1 MKMNNKKQNSKGNF
15 FTRKQFELLIVCI
28 TTGFIIGYSYN
39 QAKDNRQTSAI
50 KSELF
55 EQEDSY
61 REELIEQQERNKE
74 LTEEANMLQ
83 DKIRHYEKKFASNE
97 KDSKKLV
104 QEAEDLRLLLGDLNS
119 EGKGI
124 RITLQDGDYD
134 PKSANPNDYIV
145 HESHVFK
152 LLNELKISGA
162 QAIAINGQR
171 VMANSYIRCNGP
183 VITIDG
189 KQHPAPFVI
198 EAIGDSGTL
207 RASLNLSGGV
217 VDQLLNDN
225 IVVSLE
231 ENQKLMMPNVKVES

>member
-1 MKMNNKKQNSKGNF
+1 M
-15 FTRKQFELLIVCI
+15 
-28 TTGFIIGYSYN
+28 GFIIGYSYN
-39 QAKDNRQTSAI
+39 QAKDNRNAGSI
-50 KSELF
+50 DSELF

-61 REELIEQQERNKE
+61 REELITQQERNKV
-74 LTEEANMLQ
+74 LAEEANSLQ
-83 DKIRHYEKKFASNE
+83 EKIRKYEKSFVADE
-97 KDSKKLV
+97 KANKKLV
-104 QEAEDLRLLLGDLNS
+104 EEAEDLRLLLGDLPA

-171 VMANSYIRCNGP
+171 VLANSYIRCNGP

-189 KQHPAPFVI
+189 KQHPAPFII
-198 EAIGDSGTL
+198 EAVGDSQTL
-207 RASLNLSGGV
+207 VSSLNLNGGV

-231 ENQKLMMPNVKVES
+231 ENQKLSMPKVKVES

>member
-1 MKMNNKKQNSKGNF
+1 MNNKKNSKGSF
-15 FTRKQFELLIVCI
+15 FSRKQFELLIVCV

-39 QAKDNRQTSAI
+39 QAKDNREAGTI
-50 KSELF
+50 NSELF

-61 REELIEQQERNKE
+61 REELITQQERNKE
-74 LTEEANMLQ
+74 LTEELNYLQ
-83 DKIRHYEKKFASNE
+83 EQIRKYEKSFASNE
-97 KDSKKLV
+97 KDYKKLV
-104 QEAEDLRLLLGDLNS
+104 EQAEDLRLLLGELKS

-124 RITLQDGDYD
+124 RVTLQDGDYD
-134 PKSANPNDYIV
+134 PKSLNPNDYIV

-189 KQHPAPFVI
+189 TQHPAPFVI
-198 EAIGDSGTL
+198 EAVGDSETL
-207 RASLNLSGGV
+207 MASLNLNGGV

-225 IVVSLE
+225 IIVSLE
-231 ENQKLMMPNVKVES
+231 ENQKLTMPKVKVES

>member
-1 MKMNNKKQNSKGNF
+1 M
-15 FTRKQFELLIVCI
+15 IVCV

-39 QAKDNRQTSAI
+39 QAKDNREAGTI
-50 KSELF
+50 NSELF

-61 REELIEQQERNKE
+61 REELITQQERNKE
-74 LTEEANMLQ
+74 LTEELNSLQ
-83 DKIRHYEKKFASNE
+83 EQIRKYEKSFASDE
-97 KDSKKLV
+97 KDYKKLV
-104 QEAEDLRLLLGDLNS
+104 EQAEDLRLLLGELKSD
-119 EGKGI
+119 GKGI

-134 PKSANPNDYIV
+134 PKSLNPNDYIV

-189 KQHPAPFVI
+189 TQHPAPFVI
-198 EAIGDSGTL
+198 EAVGDSDTL
-207 RASLNLSGGV
+207 MASLNLNGGV

-231 ENQKLMMPNVKVES
+231 EHQKLTMPRVKVES

>member
-1 MKMNNKKQNSKGNF
+1 MNNKKKNSKGSF
-15 FTRKQFELLIVCI
+15 FSRKQFELLIVCV

-39 QAKDNRQTSAI
+39 QAKDNREAGTI
-50 KSELF
+50 NSELF

-61 REELIEQQERNKE
+61 REELITQQERNKE
-74 LTEEANMLQ
+74 LTEELNSLQ
-83 DKIRHYEKKFASNE
+83 EQIRKYEKSFASDE
-97 KDSKKLV
+97 KDYKKLV
-104 QEAEDLRLLLGDLNS
+104 EQAEDLRLLLGELKSD
-119 EGKGI
+119 GKGI

-134 PKSANPNDYIV
+134 PKSLNPNDYIV

-189 KQHPAPFVI
+189 TQHPAPFVI
-198 EAIGDSGTL
+198 EAVGDSDTL
-207 RASLNLSGGV
+207 MASLNLNGGV

-225 IVVSLE
+225 IVGSLE
-231 ENQKLMMPNVKVES
+231 EHQKLIMPRVKVES

>member
-1 MKMNNKKQNSKGNF
+1 MNNKKNSKGSF
-15 FTRKQFELLIVCI
+15 FSRKQFELLIVCV

-39 QAKDNRQTSAI
+39 QAKDNREAGTI
-50 KSELF
+50 NSELY

-61 REELIEQQERNKE
+61 REELITQQERNKE
-74 LTEEANMLQ
+74 LTEELNSLQ
-83 DKIRHYEKKFASNE
+83 EQIRKYEKSFASDE
-97 KDSKKLV
+97 KDYKKLV
-104 QEAEDLRLLLGDLNS
+104 EQAEDLRLLLGELKSD
-119 EGKGI
+119 GKGI

-134 PKSANPNDYIV
+134 PKSLNPNDYIV

-171 VMANSYIRCNGP
+171 VLANSYIRCNGP

-189 KQHPAPFVI
+189 TQHPAPFVI
-198 EAIGDSGTL
+198 EAVGDSDTL
-207 RASLNLSGGV
+207 MASLNLNGGV

-231 ENQKLMMPNVKVES
+231 EHQKLTMPRVKVES

>member
-1 MKMNNKKQNSKGNF
+1 MNNKKKSSKGNF
-15 FTRKQFELLIVCI
+15 ISRKQFELLIVCV
-28 TTGFIIGYSYN
+28 TMGFIVGYSYN
-39 QAKDNRQTSAI
+39 QAKDNRDASA
-50 KSELF
+50 SDAELF
-55 EQEDSY
+55 EQEESY
-61 REELIEQQERNKE
+61 REELIAQQERNKE
-74 LTEEANMLQ
+74 LSEELTALQ
-83 DKIRHYEKKFASNE
+83 EKIRKYEKSFVA
-97 KDSKKLV
+97 SKKDYTKLV
-104 QEAEDLRLLLGDLNS
+104 EEAEDLRLLLGDLNA

-171 VMANSYIRCNGP
+171 VLANSYIRCNGP

-198 EAIGDSGTL
+198 EAVGDSATL
-207 RASLNLSGGV
+207 MASLNLNGGI
-217 VDQLLNDN
+217 VDQLVNDN

-231 ENQKLMMPNVKVES
+231 EEQKLLMPKVIVES

>member
-1 MKMNNKKQNSKGNF
+1 MNNKGMNSKGNF
-15 FTRKQFELLIVCI
+15 FSRKQFQLLIVCV
-28 TTGFIIGYSYN
+28 TMGFIVGYSYN
-39 QAKDNRQTSAI
+39 QAKDNRDASSI
-50 KSELF
+50 NSKLF

-61 REELIEQQERNKE
+61 REELIAQQERNKE
-74 LTEEANMLQ
+74 LSEEANALQ
-83 DKIRHYEKKFASNE
+83 EKIRKYEKSFVAGE
-97 KDSKKLV
+97 KNYKNLV
-104 QEAEDLRLLLGDLNS
+104 EEAEDLRLLLGDINA

-134 PKSANPNDYIV
+134 PKSANPNEYIV

-171 VMANSYIRCNGP
+171 VLANSYIRCNGP

-198 EAIGDSGTL
+198 EAVGNSTTL
-207 RASLNLSGGV
+207 AASLNLNGGV

-231 ENQKLMMPNVKVES
+231 ENQKLTMPSVKVES

>member
-1 MKMNNKKQNSKGNF
+1 MNKKNSKENF
-15 FTRKQFELLIVCI
+15 LSRKQFQLLIVCV
-28 TTGFIIGYSYN
+28 TMGFIIGYSYN
-39 QAKDNRQTSAI
+39 QAKDNRDAGSTN
-50 KSELF
+50 KELL

-61 REELIEQQERNKE
+61 REELIAQQERNKE
-74 LTEEANMLQ
+74 LSEEANALQ
-83 DKIRHYEKKFASNE
+83 EKIRKYEKSFVA
-97 KDSKKLV
+97 SKKDYTKLV
-104 QEAEDLRLLLGDLNS
+104 DEAEDLRLLLGDLNA

-134 PKSANPNDYIV
+134 PKSVNPNDYIV

-198 EAIGDSGTL
+198 EAIGDSATL

>member
-1 MKMNNKKQNSKGNF
+1 MNNKKNSKGNF
-15 FTRKQFELLIVCI
+15 FTRKQFELLIVCV

-39 QAKDNRQTSAI
+39 QAKDNREAGAI
-50 KSELF
+50 DSELF

-61 REELIEQQERNKE
+61 REELITQQERNKE
-74 LTEEANMLQ
+74 LTEELNTLQ
-83 DKIRHYEKKFASNE
+83 EQIRKYEKSFASNE
-97 KDSKKLV
+97 KDYKKLV
-104 QEAEDLRLLLGDLNS
+104 EQAEDLRLLLGELKS

-134 PKSANPNDYIV
+134 PKSLNPNDYIV

-152 LLNELKISGA
+152 LMNELKISGA

-189 KQHPAPFVI
+189 TQHPAPFVI
-198 EAIGDSGTL
+198 EAIGDSETL
-207 RASLNLSGGV
+207 MASLNLSGGV

-231 ENQKLMMPNVKVES
+231 ENQKLTMPKVKVES

>member
-1 MKMNNKKQNSKGNF
+1 MNNKKNNKGNF
-15 FTRKQFELLIVCI
+15 FTRKQFELLIVCV

-39 QAKDNRQTSAI
+39 QAKDNREAGTI
-50 KSELF
+50 DSELF

-61 REELIEQQERNKE
+61 REELITQQERNKE
-74 LTEEANMLQ
+74 LTEELNTLQ
-83 DKIRHYEKKFASNE
+83 EQIRKYEKSFASNE
-97 KDSKKLV
+97 KDYKKLV
-104 QEAEDLRLLLGDLNS
+104 EQAEDLRLLLGELKS

-134 PKSANPNDYIV
+134 PKSLNPNDYIV

-152 LLNELKISGA
+152 LMNELKISGA

-189 KQHPAPFVI
+189 TQHPAPFVI
-198 EAIGDSGTL
+198 EAVGDSETL
-207 RASLNLSGGV
+207 MASLNLSGGV

-231 ENQKLMMPNVKVES
+231 ENQKLTMPKVKVES

>member
-1 MKMNNKKQNSKGNF
+1 M
-15 FTRKQFELLIVCI
+15 

-39 QAKDNRQTSAI
+39 QAKDNREAGTI
-50 KSELF
+50 NSELF

-61 REELIEQQERNKE
+61 REELITQQERNKE
-74 LTEEANMLQ
+74 LSDELNSLQ
-83 DKIRHYEKKFASNE
+83 EQIRKYEKSFASNE
-97 KDSKKLV
+97 KDYKELV
-104 QEAEDLRLLLGDLNS
+104 EQAEDLRLLLGELKS
-119 EGKGI
+119 VGKGI

-134 PKSANPNDYIV
+134 PKSLNPNDYIV

-189 KQHPAPFVI
+189 TQHPAPFVI
-198 EAIGDSGTL
+198 EAVGDSDTL
-207 RASLNLSGGV
+207 IASLNLNGGV

-231 ENQKLMMPNVKVES
+231 EHQKLTMPRVKVES

>member
-1 MKMNNKKQNSKGNF
+1 MNNKKMNSKGSF
-15 FTRKQFELLIVCI
+15 FTRKQFELLIVCV

-39 QAKDNRQTSAI
+39 QAKDNREAGTI
-50 KSELF
+50 NSELF

-61 REELIEQQERNKE
+61 REELITQQERNKE
-74 LTEEANMLQ
+74 LTEELNSLQ
-83 DKIRHYEKKFASNE
+83 EQIRKYEKSFASDE

-104 QEAEDLRLLLGDLNS
+104 EQAEDLRLLLGELKSD
-119 EGKGI
+119 GKGI

-134 PKSANPNDYIV
+134 PKSLNPNDYIV

-189 KQHPAPFVI
+189 TQHPAPFVI
-198 EAIGDSGTL
+198 EAVGDSDTL
-207 RASLNLSGGV
+207 MASLNLNGGV

-231 ENQKLMMPNVKVES
+231 EHQKLTMPRVKVES

>member
-1 MKMNNKKQNSKGNF
+1 MNNKKTNSKGNF
-15 FTRKQFELLIVCI
+15 FSRKQFELLIVCM

-39 QAKDNRQTSAI
+39 QAKDNRESGAI
-50 KSELF
+50 DSQLL
-55 EQEDSY
+55 QEDSY

-74 LTEEANMLQ
+74 LTEEASALQ
-83 DKIRHYEKKFASNE
+83 EKIRKYEKQFVSSE
-97 KDSKKLV
+97 KDYQQLV
-104 QEAEDLRLLLGDLNS
+104 EQAEDLRLLLGDLNA
-119 EGKGI
+119 EGKGL

-134 PKSANPNDYIV
+134 PKSVNPNDYIV
-145 HESHVFK
+145 HESHIFK

-171 VMANSYIRCNGP
+171 IMANSYIRCNGP

-198 EAIGDSGTL
+198 EAVGDSATL
-207 RASLNLSGGV
+207 SASLNLSGGV
-217 VDQLLNDN
+217 VDQLVNDN

-231 ENQKLMMPNVKVES
+231 ENQKLTMPNVKIES

>member
-1 MKMNNKKQNSKGNF
+1 MNNKKTNSKGSF
-15 FTRKQFELLIVCI
+15 FTRKQFELLIVCV

-39 QAKDNRQTSAI
+39 QAKDNREAGTI
-50 KSELF
+50 NSELF

-61 REELIEQQERNKE
+61 REELITQQERNKE
-74 LTEEANMLQ
+74 LTEELNHLQ
-83 DKIRHYEKKFASNE
+83 EQIRKYEKSFASNE
-97 KDSKKLV
+97 KDYKKLV
-104 QEAEDLRLLLGDLNS
+104 EQAEDLRLLLGELKS

-134 PKSANPNDYIV
+134 PKSLNPNDYIV

-171 VMANSYIRCNGP
+171 VLASSYIRCNGP

-189 KQHPAPFVI
+189 TQHPAPFVI
-198 EAIGDSGTL
+198 EAVGD
-207 RASLNLSGGV
+207 SLNLNGGV

-231 ENQKLMMPNVKVES
+231 ENQKLTMPKVKIES

>member
-1 MKMNNKKQNSKGNF
+1 MNNKKNSKGNF
-15 FTRKQFELLIVCI
+15 FTRKQFELLIVCV

-39 QAKDNRQTSAI
+39 QAKDNREAGAI
-50 KSELF
+50 DSELF

-61 REELIEQQERNKE
+61 REELITQQERNKE
-74 LTEEANMLQ
+74 LTEELNTLQ
-83 DKIRHYEKKFASNE
+83 EQIRKYEKSFASNE
-97 KDSKKLV
+97 KDYKKLV
-104 QEAEDLRLLLGDLNS
+104 EQAEDLRLLLGELKS

-134 PKSANPNDYIV
+134 PKSLNPNDYIV

-152 LLNELKISGA
+152 LMNELKISGA

-189 KQHPAPFVI
+189 TQHPAPFVI
-198 EAIGDSGTL
+198 EAVGDSETL
-207 RASLNLSGGV
+207 MASLNLSGGV

-231 ENQKLMMPNVKVES
+231 GNQKLTMPKVKVES

>member
-1 MKMNNKKQNSKGNF
+1 MNNKKKNSKGSF
-15 FTRKQFELLIVCI
+15 FSRKQFELLIVCV

-39 QAKDNRQTSAI
+39 QAKDNREAGTI
-50 KSELF
+50 NSELF

-61 REELIEQQERNKE
+61 REELITQQERNKE
-74 LTEEANMLQ
+74 LTEELNSLQ
-83 DKIRHYEKKFASNE
+83 EQIRKYEKSFASDE
-97 KDSKKLV
+97 KDYKKLV
-104 QEAEDLRLLLGDLNS
+104 EQAEDLRLLLGELKSD
-119 EGKGI
+119 GKGI

-134 PKSANPNDYIV
+134 PKSLNPNDYIV

-189 KQHPAPFVI
+189 TQHPAPFVI
-198 EAIGDSGTL
+198 EAVGDSDTL
-207 RASLNLSGGV
+207 MASLNLNGGV

-231 ENQKLMMPNVKVES
+231 EHQKLTMPRVKVES

>member
-1 MKMNNKKQNSKGNF
+1 MNNKKNSKGSF
-15 FTRKQFELLIVCI
+15 FSRKQFELLIVCV

-39 QAKDNRQTSAI
+39 QAKDNREAGTIS
-50 KSELF
+50 SELF

-61 REELIEQQERNKE
+61 REELITQQERNKE
-74 LTEEANMLQ
+74 LTEELNSLQ
-83 DKIRHYEKKFASNE
+83 EQIRKYEKSFASDE
-97 KDSKKLV
+97 KDYKKLV
-104 QEAEDLRLLLGDLNS
+104 EQAEDLRLLLGELKSD
-119 EGKGI
+119 GKGI
-124 RITLQDGDYD
+124 RIILQDGDYD
-134 PKSANPNDYIV
+134 PKSLNPNDYIV

-171 VMANSYIRCNGP
+171 VLANSYIRCNGP

-189 KQHPAPFVI
+189 TQHPAPFVI
-198 EAIGDSGTL
+198 EAVGDSDTL
-207 RASLNLSGGV
+207 MASLNLNGGV

-231 ENQKLMMPNVKVES
+231 EHQKLTMPRVKVES

>member
-1 MKMNNKKQNSKGNF
+1 MNNKKNSKGSF
-15 FTRKQFELLIVCI
+15 FSRKQFELLIVCV

-39 QAKDNRQTSAI
+39 QAKDNREGGTI
-50 KSELF
+50 NSELY

-61 REELIEQQERNKE
+61 REELITQQERNKE
-74 LTEEANMLQ
+74 LTEELNSLQ
-83 DKIRHYEKKFASNE
+83 EQIRKYEKSFASDE
-97 KDSKKLV
+97 KDYKKLV
-104 QEAEDLRLLLGDLNS
+104 EQAEDLRLLLGELKSD
-119 EGKGI
+119 GKGI

-134 PKSANPNDYIV
+134 PKSLNPNDYIV

-171 VMANSYIRCNGP
+171 VLANSYIRCNGP

-189 KQHPAPFVI
+189 TQHPAPFVI
-198 EAIGDSGTL
+198 EAVGDSDTL
-207 RASLNLSGGV
+207 MASLNLNGGV

-231 ENQKLMMPNVKVES
+231 EHQKLTMPRVKVES

>member
-1 MKMNNKKQNSKGNF
+1 MNNKKKSSKGNF
-15 FTRKQFELLIVCI
+15 ISRKQFELLIVCV
-28 TTGFIIGYSYN
+28 TMGFIVGYSYN
-39 QAKDNRQTSAI
+39 QAKDNRDAGASDA
-50 KSELF
+50 ELF
-55 EQEDSY
+55 EQEESY
-61 REELIEQQERNKE
+61 REELIAQQERNKE
-74 LTEEANMLQ
+74 LSEELTALQ
-83 DKIRHYEKKFASNE
+83 EKIRKYEKSFVA
-97 KDSKKLV
+97 SKKDYTKLV
-104 QEAEDLRLLLGDLNS
+104 EEAEDLRLLLGDLNA

-124 RITLQDGDYD
+124 RITLQDGDYN

-171 VMANSYIRCNGP
+171 VLANSYIRCNGP

-198 EAIGDSGTL
+198 EAVGDSATL
-207 RASLNLSGGV
+207 MASLNLNGGI
-217 VDQLLNDN
+217 VDQLVNDN

-231 ENQKLMMPNVKVES
+231 EEQKLIMPKVIVES

>member
-1 MKMNNKKQNSKGNF
+1 MNSKGSF
-15 FTRKQFELLIVCI
+15 FSRKQFELLIVCV

-39 QAKDNRQTSAI
+39 QAKDNREAGTI
-50 KSELF
+50 NSELF

-61 REELIEQQERNKE
+61 REELITQQERNKE
-74 LTEEANMLQ
+74 LSDELNSLQ
-83 DKIRHYEKKFASNE
+83 EQIRKYEKSFASNE
-97 KDSKKLV
+97 KDYKELV
-104 QEAEDLRLLLGDLNS
+104 EQAEDLRLLLGELKS

-124 RITLQDGDYD
+124 RITLQDSDYD
-134 PKSANPNDYIV
+134 PKSLNPNDYIV

-171 VMANSYIRCNGP
+171 VMADSYIRCNGP

-189 KQHPAPFVI
+189 TQHPAPFVI
-198 EAIGDSGTL
+198 EAVGDSDTL
-207 RASLNLSGGV
+207 MASLNLNGGV

-231 ENQKLMMPNVKVES
+231 EHQKLTMPRVKVES

>member
-1 MKMNNKKQNSKGNF
+1 MNNKKNSKGSF
-15 FTRKQFELLIVCI
+15 FSRKQFELLIVCV

-39 QAKDNRQTSAI
+39 QAKDNREAGTIS
-50 KSELF
+50 SELF

-61 REELIEQQERNKE
+61 REELITQQERNKE
-74 LTEEANMLQ
+74 LTEELNSLQ
-83 DKIRHYEKKFASNE
+83 EQIRKYEKSFASDE
-97 KDSKKLV
+97 KDYKKLV
-104 QEAEDLRLLLGDLNS
+104 EQAEDLRLLLGELKSD
-119 EGKGI
+119 GKGI

-134 PKSANPNDYIV
+134 PKSLNPNDYIV

-171 VMANSYIRCNGP
+171 VLANSYIRCNGP

-189 KQHPAPFVI
+189 TQHPAPFVI
-198 EAIGDSGTL
+198 EAVGDSDTL
-207 RASLNLSGGV
+207 MASLNLNGGV

-231 ENQKLMMPNVKVES
+231 EHQKLTMPRVKVES

>member
-1 MKMNNKKQNSKGNF
+1 MNNKKNSKGSF
-15 FTRKQFELLIVCI
+15 FSRKQFELLIVCV

-39 QAKDNRQTSAI
+39 QAKDNREAGTIS
-50 KSELF
+50 SELF

-61 REELIEQQERNKE
+61 REELITQQERNKE
-74 LTEEANMLQ
+74 LTEELNSLQ
-83 DKIRHYEKKFASNE
+83 EQIRKYEKSFASDE
-97 KDSKKLV
+97 KDYKKLV
-104 QEAEDLRLLLGDLNS
+104 EQAEDLRLLLGELKSD
-119 EGKGI
+119 GKGI

-134 PKSANPNDYIV
+134 PKSLNPNDYIV

-171 VMANSYIRCNGP
+171 VLANSYIRCNGP

-189 KQHPAPFVI
+189 TQHPAPFVI
-198 EAIGDSGTL
+198 EAVGDSDTL
-207 RASLNLSGGV
+207 MASLNLNGGV

-231 ENQKLMMPNVKVES
+231 EDQKLTMPRVKVES

>member
-39 QAKDNRQTSAI
+39 QAKDNRQTSSI

-55 EQEDSY
+55 EQEDTY

-74 LTEEANMLQ
+74 LTEEANKLQ
-83 DKIRHYEKKFASNE
+83 EKIRNYEKEFASNE
-97 KDSKKLV
+97 KDSKQLV
-104 QEAEDLRLLLGDLNS
+104 QEAEDLRLLLGDLSS

-134 PKSANPNDYIV
+134 PKSVNPNDYIV

-171 VMANSYIRCNGP
+171 VLANSYIRCNGP

-198 EAIGDSGTL
+198 EAIGDSTTL

-231 ENQKLMMPNVKVES
+231 ENQKLTMPNVKVES

>member
-1 MKMNNKKQNSKGNF
+1 M
-15 FTRKQFELLIVCI
+15 
-28 TTGFIIGYSYN
+28 GFIVGYSYN
-39 QAKDNRQTSAI
+39 QAKDNRDASSI
-50 KSELF
+50 NSKLF

-61 REELIEQQERNKE
+61 REELIAQQERNKE
-74 LTEEANMLQ
+74 LSEEANALQ
-83 DKIRHYEKKFASNE
+83 EKIRKYEKSFVAGE
-97 KDSKKLV
+97 KNYKNLV
-104 QEAEDLRLLLGDLNS
+104 EEAEDLRLLLGDINA

-134 PKSANPNDYIV
+134 PKSANPNEYIV

-171 VMANSYIRCNGP
+171 VLANSYIRCNGP

-198 EAIGDSGTL
+198 EAVGNSTTL
-207 RASLNLSGGV
+207 AASLNLNGGV

-231 ENQKLMMPNVKVES
+231 ENQKLTMPSVKVES

>member
-1 MKMNNKKQNSKGNF
+1 MNNKKMNSKGSF
-15 FTRKQFELLIVCI
+15 FTRKQFELLIVCV

-39 QAKDNRQTSAI
+39 QAKDNREAGTI
-50 KSELF
+50 NSELF

-61 REELIEQQERNKE
+61 REELITQQERNKE
-74 LTEEANMLQ
+74 LTEELNSLQ
-83 DKIRHYEKKFASNE
+83 EQIRKYEKSFASDE
-97 KDSKKLV
+97 KDYKKLV
-104 QEAEDLRLLLGDLNS
+104 EQAEDLRLLLGELKSD
-119 EGKGI
+119 GKGI

-134 PKSANPNDYIV
+134 PKSLNPNDYIV

-189 KQHPAPFVI
+189 TQHPAPFVI
-198 EAIGDSGTL
+198 EAVGDSDTL
-207 RASLNLSGGV
+207 MASLNLNGGV
-217 VDQLLNDN
+217 VDQLLNGN

-231 ENQKLMMPNVKVES
+231 EHQKLTMPRVKVES

>member
-1 MKMNNKKQNSKGNF
+1 MNNKKNSNGNF
-15 FTRKQFELLIVCI
+15 FTRKQFELLIVCV

-39 QAKDNRQTSAI
+39 QAKDNREAGAI
-50 KSELF
+50 DSELF

-61 REELIEQQERNKE
+61 REELITQQERNKE
-74 LTEEANMLQ
+74 LTEELNTLQ
-83 DKIRHYEKKFASNE
+83 EQIRKYEKSFASNE
-97 KDSKKLV
+97 KDYKKLV
-104 QEAEDLRLLLGDLNS
+104 EQAEDLRLLLGELKS

-134 PKSANPNDYIV
+134 PKSLNPNDYIV

-152 LLNELKISGA
+152 LMNELKISGA

-189 KQHPAPFVI
+189 TQHPAPFVI
-198 EAIGDSGTL
+198 EAVGDSETL
-207 RASLNLSGGV
+207 MASLNLSGGV

-231 ENQKLMMPNVKVES
+231 ENQKLTMPKVKVES

>member
-1 MKMNNKKQNSKGNF
+1 MNNKKNSKGSF
-15 FTRKQFELLIVCI
+15 FSRKQFELLIVCV

-39 QAKDNRQTSAI
+39 QAKDNREAGTI
-50 KSELF
+50 NSELF

-61 REELIEQQERNKE
+61 REELITQQERNKE
-74 LTEEANMLQ
+74 LTEELNSLQ
-83 DKIRHYEKKFASNE
+83 EQIRKYEKSFASDE
-97 KDSKKLV
+97 KDYKELV
-104 QEAEDLRLLLGDLNS
+104 EQAEDLRLLLGELKSD
-119 EGKGI
+119 GKGI

-134 PKSANPNDYIV
+134 PKSLNPNDYIV

-171 VMANSYIRCNGP
+171 VLANSYIRCNGP

-189 KQHPAPFVI
+189 TQHPAPFVI
-198 EAIGDSGTL
+198 EAVGDSDTL
-207 RASLNLSGGV
+207 MASLNLNGGV

-231 ENQKLMMPNVKVES
+231 EHQKLTMPRVKVES

>member
-1 MKMNNKKQNSKGNF
+1 MNNKKNSKGNF
-15 FTRKQFELLIVCI
+15 FTRKQFELLIVCV

-39 QAKDNRQTSAI
+39 QAKDNREAGAI
-50 KSELF
+50 DSELF

-61 REELIEQQERNKE
+61 REELITQQERNKE
-74 LTEEANMLQ
+74 LTEELNTLQ
-83 DKIRHYEKKFASNE
+83 EQIRKYEKSFASNE
-97 KDSKKLV
+97 KDYKKLV
-104 QEAEDLRLLLGDLNS
+104 EQAEDLRLLLGELKS

-134 PKSANPNDYIV
+134 PKSLNPNDYIV

-152 LLNELKISGA
+152 LMNELKISGA

-189 KQHPAPFVI
+189 TQHPAPFVI
-198 EAIGDSGTL
+198 EAVGDSETL
-207 RASLNLSGGV
+207 MASLNLSGGV

-231 ENQKLMMPNVKVES
+231 ENQKLTMPKVKVES

>member
-1 MKMNNKKQNSKGNF
+1 MNNKKKNSKGNF
-15 FTRKQFELLIVCI
+15 FSRKQFQLLIVCV
-28 TTGFIIGYSYN
+28 TMGFIVGYSYN
-39 QAKDNRQTSAI
+39 QAKDNRDASSSDA
-50 KSELF
+50 ELF
-55 EQEDSY
+55 EQEESY
-61 REELIEQQERNKE
+61 REELIAQQERNKE
-74 LTEEANMLQ
+74 LSEEVTDLQ
-83 DKIRHYEKKFASNE
+83 EKIRKYEKSFVA
-97 KDSKKLV
+97 SKKDYTKLV
-104 QEAEDLRLLLGDLNS
+104 EEAEDLRLLLGDLNA

-171 VMANSYIRCNGP
+171 VLANSYIRCNGP

-198 EAIGDSGTL
+198 EAVGDSKTL
-207 RASLNLSGGV
+207 MAALNLNGGI

-231 ENQKLMMPNVKVES
+231 EEEKLTMPKAQVES

>member
-1 MKMNNKKQNSKGNF
+1 M
-15 FTRKQFELLIVCI
+15 

-39 QAKDNRQTSAI
+39 QAKDNREAGTI
-50 KSELF
+50 NSELF

-61 REELIEQQERNKE
+61 REELITQQERNKE
-74 LTEEANMLQ
+74 LSDELNSLQ
-83 DKIRHYEKKFASNE
+83 EQIRKYEKSFASNE
-97 KDSKKLV
+97 KDYKELV
-104 QEAEDLRLLLGDLNS
+104 EQAEDLRLLLGELKS

-134 PKSANPNDYIV
+134 PKSLNPNDYIV

-189 KQHPAPFVI
+189 TQHPAPFVI
-198 EAIGDSGTL
+198 EAVGDSDTL
-207 RASLNLSGGV
+207 IASLNLNGGV

-231 ENQKLMMPNVKVES
+231 EHQKLTMPRVKVES

>member
-1 MKMNNKKQNSKGNF
+1 MK
-15 FTRKQFELLIVCI
+15 
-28 TTGFIIGYSYN
+28 
-39 QAKDNRQTSAI
+39 
-50 KSELF
+50 
-55 EQEDSY
+55 
-61 REELIEQQERNKE
+61 
-74 LTEEANMLQ
+74 
-83 DKIRHYEKKFASNE
+83 
-97 KDSKKLV
+97 
-104 QEAEDLRLLLGDLNS
+104 S

-134 PKSANPNDYIV
+134 PKSLNPNDYIV

-189 KQHPAPFVI
+189 TQHPAPFVI
-198 EAIGDSGTL
+198 EAVGDSDTL
-207 RASLNLSGGV
+207 IASLNLNGGV
-217 VDQLLNDN
+217 VDQLLNDY

-231 ENQKLMMPNVKVES
+231 EHQKLTMPRVKVES

>member
-1 MKMNNKKQNSKGNF
+1 MNNKKQNSKGNF

-39 QAKDNRQTSAI
+39 QAKDNRQTSSI
-50 KSELF
+50 KTELF
-55 EQEDSY
+55 EQEDTY

-74 LTEEANMLQ
+74 LTEEANKLQ
-83 DKIRHYEKKFASNE
+83 EKIRNYEKDFASNE
-97 KDSKKLV
+97 KESKQLV
-104 QEAEDLRLLLGDLNS
+104 QEAEDLRLLLGDLSS

-134 PKSANPNDYIV
+134 PKSVNPNDYIV

-198 EAIGDSGTL
+198 EAIGDSTTL

-231 ENQKLMMPNVKVES
+231 ENQKLTMPNVKVES

>member
-1 MKMNNKKQNSKGNF
+1 MNNKKPNSKGNF
-15 FTRKQFELLIVCI
+15 FSRKQFELLIVCV

-39 QAKDNRQTSAI
+39 QAKDNRESGAI
-50 KSELF
+50 DSQLF

-74 LTEEANMLQ
+74 LTEEASALQ
-83 DKIRHYEKKFASNE
+83 EKIRKYEKQFASSE
-97 KDSKKLV
+97 KDYQQLV
-104 QEAEDLRLLLGDLNS
+104 EQAEDLRLLLGDLNA
-119 EGKGI
+119 EGKGL

-134 PKSANPNDYIV
+134 PKSVNPNDYIV
-145 HESHVFK
+145 HESHIFK

-171 VMANSYIRCNGP
+171 IMANSYIRCNGP

-198 EAIGDSGTL
+198 EAVGDSATL
-207 RASLNLSGGV
+207 SASLNLSGGV
-217 VDQLLNDN
+217 VDQLVNDN

-231 ENQKLMMPNVKVES
+231 GNQKLTMPNVKIES